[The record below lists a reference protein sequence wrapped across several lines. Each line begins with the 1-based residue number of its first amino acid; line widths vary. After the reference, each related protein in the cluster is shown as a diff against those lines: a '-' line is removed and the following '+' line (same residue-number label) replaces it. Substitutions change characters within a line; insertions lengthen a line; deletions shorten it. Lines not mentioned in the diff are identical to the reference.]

1 MVPSA
6 SDNSH
11 FEWGTS
17 DNPDMLKFGDQCV
30 VDDAGQRL
38 FLIADGRVSFPTK
51 KFSKWLWTSI
61 DSFGYI
67 NTNPFRYIFGID
79 DWLTSSDQ
87 HRFFLATT
95 IDIVLR
101 TGTTTWGWAAQA
113 QDGLKLLV
121 QSAAEEAASKIFR
134 EWPYRAIYESTN
146 DVVNAY
152 GQQLSA
158 NLSSKTPY
166 ELLNCRYAAEAENPS
181 IDAAIKNS
189 QQTIAIA
196 EEWRRTDPWEA
207 ERIQRTR
214 STELSEIGHKQ
225 QVGAN
230 EADYRRYQEV
240 RETGHRN
247 SIQTA
252 TAANAREIAESDAAA
267 EARIFREFVSICGSD
282 VITAALLKHP
292 NLIHDIRVKEIEID
306 ADRKLLAY
314 QTGRAKGTIDAFNA
328 LVRQQNLSDDA
339 EVLNVI
345 YKTEAYTKNGED

>member
-1 MVPSA
+1 
-6 SDNSH
+6 
-11 FEWGTS
+11 
-17 DNPDMLKFGDQCV
+17 MLKFGDQCV

-38 FLIADGRVSFPTK
+38 FLVKDGRVSFPTT
-51 KFSKWLWTSI
+51 KFQKWLWTSI

-67 NTNPFRYIFGID
+67 NTNPFRYMFGID

-95 IDIVLR
+95 IDIQLR
-101 TGTTTWGWAAQA
+101 RGTTTWEWAAQA

-121 QSAAEEAASKIFR
+121 QSAAENAASKVFR
-134 EWPYRAIYESTN
+134 DWPYRAIYESSN

-158 NLSSKTPY
+158 ILGSKTPY
-166 ELLNCRYAAEAENPS
+166 DLLNCRYAAEAENPS

-196 EEWRRTDPWEA
+196 EEWRRTEPWEA
-207 ERIQRTR
+207 ERIDRIR
-214 STELSEIGHKQ
+214 STERSEIAHRHDI
-225 QVGAN
+225 GAN

-240 RETGHRN
+240 RDTGHRL
-247 SIQTA
+247 SLETA
-252 TAANAREIAESDAAA
+252 SAANAREIAESDAAA

-306 ADRKLLAY
+306 AQRKSLAY

-328 LVRQQNLSDDA
+328 LVRQQNLSEDP
-339 EVLNVI
+339 EVVKVI
-345 YKTEAYTKNGED
+345 YHTEEHIKKNVEQEDQ